1 MPKRWLMQTCGS
13 ASSDCRSCP
22 PSAIFLIQQDERKF
36 WQFGK
41 QTMTRR
47 QVLIVVALIVTPLS
61 AATAA
66 PWLLYW
72 FGLSQIEGRP
82 TAAAH
87 TATAEQMDGLF
98 RRLRLPQ
105 PVQID
110 PISPYTYFLQGAHPS
125 SGTRVAWIIAGSYN
139 AGHLRDRRMLSWHL
153 SGMALTVWLT
163 RNWTPTELI
172 AKAVELE
179 TPITASIVP

>member
-1 MPKRWLMQTCGS
+1 
-13 ASSDCRSCP
+13 
-22 PSAIFLIQQDERKF
+22 
-36 WQFGK
+36 
-41 QTMTRR
+41 MTRR

-61 AATAA
+61 APQLLHGYSTGLGLARSKAA
-66 PWLLYW
+66 
-72 FGLSQIEGRP
+72 RP
-82 TAAAH
+82 QPLIRPQP
-87 TATAEQMDGLF
+87 EQMDGLF

-125 SGTRVAWIIAGSYN
+125 SGHLGRMDHCRVLQRGT
-139 AGHLRDRRMLSWHL
+139 LRDRRMLSWHL